1 MVLSDFSIK
10 RPVFATVLSAL
21 LVVFGLVSLSQLPIR
36 ETPDIESPI
45 VSINV
50 AYPGASSAIVETKVV
65 QVLEDQISGVEGIK
79 SINSNARDAMGWI
92 SVEFELGRDIDA
104 AANDLRDVLSRA
116 TRSLPID
123 SEPPTIRK
131 ADQDADPIMWMN
143 VSSPQMDRLELSD
156 YVDRYLIDRFTSI
169 EGVAYAWIGGER
181 KKSLRVWLDRR
192 AMAARGLTIVDVENA
207 LRRENVELGAGLLES
222 ETRDFNL
229 RTSRSFNSPEDFER
243 LVVARGGDNYLVRL
257 SEIARVEIGPQNTAS
272 NFRTDNKNSVGI
284 AVIKRPGASTLS
296 VAAAIRDEYERIQST
311 LPSNMALVI
320 NQDSSVFITAA
331 LREVGLAMGIAAL
344 LVIAVIYFFLGTI
357 RAVIIPAITVPI
369 SLTATFIVL
378 WPMGYSLNIL
388 TLLALVLA
396 IGLVVDDAI
405 IMLENIHRR
414 IKRGEPPLL
423 AAFRGARQVGTA
435 IVATTLVLIAVF
447 VPITLTE
454 GVVGRLFTE
463 FAVTMAAAVACSMF
477 VALTLTPMMCSK
489 ILRNDLD
496 NTLVARGSMRAFDWM
511 QDFYRKTLNWG
522 LDRPA
527 SVLALFFAVIAAA
540 AGIFVVLPQ
549 EFTPPEDRG
558 SVNIMVRAPEGASL
572 EYTDRQASEVTERIM
587 KAYVETGVA
596 ARVLSIMPMGMG
608 VAGQATNMGNVIMRL
623 EPWEKRDK
631 STHEILAELRPMLAD
646 IPGAQ
651 LIPSPAPG
659 LGQSRWSSNLSMVLG
674 GSTYEELVEW
684 RDIMLE
690 AMNENPRLFGV
701 RSNYNETRPQMRI
714 RIDQN
719 RAADLGVS
727 VGTIGQTLAVMLGS
741 RRVTTFV
748 DRGEEYDVIL
758 QGRDEDR
765 RTPTDVTNIY
775 VRSDITRELIPLSS
789 LITLEEIS
797 DAGTR
802 NRYDRLRSIT
812 VMGTPAPG
820 YAMGDA
826 IQWLEQVA
834 EERLPEAARIS
845 WNGAAREYKDSG
857 MAMYVFFGLSLLV
870 VFLVLA
876 AQFESFVHPF
886 VIMMTVPLAMTGALA
901 GLWLF
906 GISFNIYSQIG
917 IIVLIGLA
925 AKNGILI
932 VEFANQLRDAGYEF
946 RDALVEAS
954 TIRLRPIVMT
964 ALATCMGAVPLVMA
978 SGAGAEGREAIG
990 VVIFTGVAFSSFI
1003 TLLVVPVFY
1012 MLMTRSTR
1020 SPGAVAAD
1028 LEDLEKLH
1036 PGRGRFSGN
1045 PVEDGTPAE

>member
-1 MVLSDFSIK
+1 
-10 RPVFATVLSAL
+10 
-21 LVVFGLVSLSQLPIR
+21 
-36 ETPDIESPI
+36 
-45 VSINV
+45 
-50 AYPGASSAIVETKVV
+50 
-65 QVLEDQISGVEGIK
+65 
-79 SINSNARDAMGWI
+79 
-92 SVEFELGRDIDA
+92 
-104 AANDLRDVLSRA
+104 
-116 TRSLPID
+116 
-123 SEPPTIRK
+123 
-131 ADQDADPIMWMN
+131 
-143 VSSPQMDRLELSD
+143 
-156 YVDRYLIDRFTSI
+156 
-169 EGVAYAWIGGER
+169 
-181 KKSLRVWLDRR
+181 
-192 AMAARGLTIVDVENA
+192 
-207 LRRENVELGAGLLES
+207 
-222 ETRDFNL
+222 
-229 RTSRSFNSPEDFER
+229 
-243 LVVARGGDNYLVRL
+243 
-257 SEIARVEIGPQNTAS
+257 
-272 NFRTDNKNSVGI
+272 
-284 AVIKRPGASTLS
+284 
-296 VAAAIRDEYERIQST
+296 
-311 LPSNMALVI
+311 
-320 NQDSSVFITAA
+320 
-331 LREVGLAMGIAAL
+331 
-344 LVIAVIYFFLGTI
+344 
-357 RAVIIPAITVPI
+357 
-369 SLTATFIVL
+369 
-378 WPMGYSLNIL
+378 
-388 TLLALVLA
+388 
-396 IGLVVDDAI
+396 
-405 IMLENIHRR
+405 
-414 IKRGEPPLL
+414 
-423 AAFRGARQVGTA
+423 
-435 IVATTLVLIAVF
+435 
-447 VPITLTE
+447 
-454 GVVGRLFTE
+454 
-463 FAVTMAAAVACSMF
+463 
-477 VALTLTPMMCSK
+477 
-489 ILRNDLD
+489 
-496 NTLVARGSMRAFDWM
+496 
-511 QDFYRKTLNWG
+511 
-522 LDRPA
+522 
-527 SVLALFFAVIAAA
+527 
-540 AGIFVVLPQ
+540 
-549 EFTPPEDRG
+549 
-558 SVNIMVRAPEGASL
+558 
-572 EYTDRQASEVTERIM
+572 
-587 KAYVETGVA
+587 
-596 ARVLSIMPMGMG
+596 
-608 VAGQATNMGNVIMRL
+608 MRL

-674 GSTYEELVEW
+674 GSTYEELVKW

-775 VRSDITRELIPLSS
+775 VRSDTTRELIPLSS
-789 LITLEEIS
+789 LITLQEIS

-812 VMGTPAPG
+812 VMGTPVPG

-932 VEFANQLRDAGYEF
+932 VEFANQLRDSGYEF

-1012 MLMTRSTR
+1012 LLMTRGTR

-1028 LEDLEKLH
+1028 LEDLERQH

>member
-21 LVVFGLVSLSQLPIR
+21 LVVFGLVSLMQLPVR

-50 AYPGASSAIVETKVV
+50 AYPGASSAIVETKVI

-169 EGVAYAWIGGER
+169 EGVAHAWIGGER

-229 RTSRSFNSPEDFER
+229 RTSRSFNSPKDFER
-243 LVVARGGDNYLVRL
+243 LVVARGADNYLVRL
-257 SEIARVEIGPQNTAS
+257 SEIATVEIGPENTAS

-284 AVIKRPGASTLS
+284 AVIKRPGASTLT
-296 VAAAIRDEYERIQST
+296 VAAAIREEYERIQST
-311 LPSNMALVI
+311 LPSNMSLVI

-378 WPMGYSLNIL
+378 WPLGYSLNIL

-489 ILRNDLD
+489 ILRDDLD
-496 NTLVARGSMRAFDWM
+496 NTLVARGSMRAFEWM

-527 SVLALFFAVIAAA
+527 IVLALFFAVMAAA

-572 EYTDRQASEVTERIM
+572 EYTDRQASEVTERVM

-608 VAGQATNMGNVIMRL
+608 VSGQATNMGNVIMRL

-674 GSTYEELVEW
+674 GSTYEELVKW

-775 VRSDITRELIPLSS
+775 VRSDTTRELIPLSS
-789 LITLEEIS
+789 LITLQEIS

-812 VMGTPAPG
+812 VMGTPVPG

-932 VEFANQLRDAGYEF
+932 VEFANQLRDSGYEF

-1012 MLMTRSTR
+1012 LLMTRGTR

-1028 LEDLEKLH
+1028 LEDLERQH